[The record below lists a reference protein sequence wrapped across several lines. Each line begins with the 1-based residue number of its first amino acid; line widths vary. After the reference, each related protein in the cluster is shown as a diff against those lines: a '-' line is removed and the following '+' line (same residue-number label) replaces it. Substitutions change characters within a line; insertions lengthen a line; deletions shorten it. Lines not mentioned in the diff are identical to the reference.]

1 MMVKHQINYESL
13 DNVVNRKTFKLSEV
27 KDKLVKVAFDV
38 YKMKNGDPEELWQVQ
53 NSDDGDY
60 IVARYNDEVEKEV
73 KVAVASVISPWEVS
87 ASESDVS
94 IFYKGYPISKIS
106 LASLGMKNEDAD
118 SITSF
123 LPGKLASDKN
133 LVKALVND
141 LNEKVKNKII
151 QMYPE
156 LV

>member
-1 MMVKHQINYESL
+1 MVKHQVNYESL
-13 DNVVNRKTFKLSEV
+13 DQVINKKTYKLSEV
-27 KDKLVKVAFDV
+27 KDRLIKVAFDL
-38 YKMKNGDPEELWQVQ
+38 YRLKNNDPEELWQVQ

-87 ASESDVS
+87 ASELDVS

-106 LASLGMKNEDAD
+106 LASLGMKNEDAE
-118 SITSF
+118 SITAF
-123 LPGKLASDKN
+123 LPEKLASDKN